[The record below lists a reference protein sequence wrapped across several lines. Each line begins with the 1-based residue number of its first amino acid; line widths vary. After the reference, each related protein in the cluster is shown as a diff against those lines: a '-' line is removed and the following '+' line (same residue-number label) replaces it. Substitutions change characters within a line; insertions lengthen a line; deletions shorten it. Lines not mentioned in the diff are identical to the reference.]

1 MTSPAAA
8 AVAAGR
14 SAPAART
21 RHDIGFT
28 FPVKGMLMKHYRA
41 DKLPDWWQEANDH
54 YTQMMIELYR
64 VNGAIDPRAT
74 KITFYYAKRGEYVLT
89 YLAAVKA
96 TREAAIAKSNG
107 DTEAAIEHLE
117 TAVEA
122 MYDTIT
128 TVADV
133 ATDQSDRGLIAVLN
147 EFAYRP
153 LLAEFEKLLDAE

>member
-1 MTSPAAA
+1 MLFLLFFQAED
-8 AVAAGR
+8 GI
-14 SAPAART
+14 
-21 RHDIGFT
+21 RHYDVTGVQT
-28 FPVKGMLMKHYRA
+28 CA
-41 DKLPDWWQEANDH
+41 LP
-54 YTQMMIELYR
+54 IS
-64 VNGAIDPRAT
+64 
-74 KITFYYAKRGEYVLT
+74 
-89 YLAAVKA
+89 
-96 TREAAIAKSNG
+96 REAAIAKSNG